1 MFVSIHHTK
10 HHFLSPHPHLR
21 FTSSSFPYMRRGTAS
36 TLLPDIN
43 SLEKRRYYLY
53 LCFCKIGLNLQDVY
67 DQNIDVLEDVA
78 NSFPLHLPSNNQST
92 KTKKGM
98 L

>member
-1 MFVSIHHTK
+1 
-10 HHFLSPHPHLR
+10 
-21 FTSSSFPYMRRGTAS
+21 MRRGAAS
-36 TLLPDIN
+36 ILLPDIN
-43 SLEKRRYYLY
+43 SLEKRRNYLY

-67 DQNIDVLEDVA
+67 DQNIDVLDDVA